1 MPAGT
6 RGASWAKRKSEKSLT
21 NVLTY
26 CGTVYPWQ
34 CDQMGHM
41 NVMWY
46 VSKFDEATWQL
57 LARIG
62 ITPSYLRSG
71 KGGIAGVQQN
81 ISYKREL
88 FPGSVIQVHSHLVSI
103 RERSIVFVHEMRDM
117 ERDEIAAVCELTAV
131 HMNLRERKAIPFPV
145 EVVAM
150 AREMLERT

>member
-1 MPAGT
+1 MA
-6 RGASWAKRKSEKSLT
+6 

-46 VSKFDEATWQL
+46 VSKFDEATWQFI
-57 LARIG
+57 AKIG

-71 KGGIAGVQQN
+71 KGGVAGVQQN

-88 FPGSVIQVHSHLVSI
+88 FAGSIIQVHSHLVSI
-103 RERSIVFVHEMRDM
+103 REKSVVFTHEMRDV
-117 ERDEIAAVCELTAV
+117 ERDEIAAICELTAV
-131 HMNLRERKAIPFPV
+131 HMNVRERKSTPFPD
-145 EVVAM
+145 EVLVM